1 MPDVFVSLVG
11 RSKVG
16 SCLISSI
23 PHDWN
28 TLTGLKVTKSDT
40 MRAAEELGLSG
51 AEDRSDGPRRS
62 APRTV
67 TRVDLAEAVYRCVGL
82 SRKESCILVQSMLD
96 ELSDALIGGGSV
108 KLSSFGR
115 FFVRSKS
122 ERIGRNPKTGIE
134 VPITERRVMV
144 FKPSNV
150 LKARINGLAVA
161 DEEDA

>member
-1 MPDVFVSLVG
+1 MP
-11 RSKVG
+11 
-16 SCLISSI
+16 
-23 PHDWN
+23 
-28 TLTGLKVTKSDT
+28 KSDT
-40 MRAAEELGLSG
+40 VRAAEELGLSA
-51 AEDRSDGPRRS
+51 AEDRGDGPRRT

-67 TRVDLAEAVYRCVGL
+67 TRVDFAEAVYRCVGL
-82 SRKESCILVQSMLD
+82 SRNESGILVQSVLD
-96 ELSDALIGGGSV
+96 ELADALIGGESV

-150 LKARINGLAVA
+150 LKARINGMAVA